1 MNTCS
6 RVETTGEKNRI
17 HISHE
22 TAELLTA
29 HGKAHWCRKR
39 EDSVSAKGKGVL
51 STYWLEVKGE
61 SAQSTHSS
69 SQDTDRDG
77 DGPEEAVSTRLDD
90 VCLSRVVTNEGM
102 SSDMLDRIQRLVKWN
117 ADLLAR
123 KLCTVVARRE
133 ARNVKSAPR
142 TLMMKFEQD
151 ILQRRTMVLDEVKE
165 VITLPAFD
173 ANDETVETEEVPVD
187 LGPAVS
193 EQLYSYLMT
202 IALLYR
208 ENSFHCFEHATH
220 VTMSVVKLL
229 SRVVEEGQRRER
241 VGGGNAPGALEED
254 VRCHAYGITSDP
266 LTQFA
271 MVYAALI
278 HDVDHKGVP
287 NAQLA
292 KENDPVAAAYQN
304 RSPAEQNSIDI
315 AWSLLMKDEYQDLR
329 AAIYA
334 TPDELVRFR
343 QLVVNAVMATDIMD
357 KDLGLARKA
366 RWNKAFSE
374 APTVVSAETTNRKAT
389 IVLEHLIQASD
400 VAHTMQHWNIY
411 RKWNARFFEESYKAY
426 LEGRAGSNPADAWY
440 DGELGFFDYYI
451 IPLAMKLKDCGVFGV
466 SSDEY
471 LNYAQQN
478 RREWESRGREL
489 VEEMVQT
496 AQLTFRGEG
505 EQSSRLAI

>member
-6 RVETTGEKNRI
+6 RIETTGEKNRI
-17 HISHE
+17 HISRE
-22 TAELLTA
+22 TAELIMA
-29 HGKAHWCRKR
+29 HGKSHWCRKR
-39 EDSVSAKGKGVL
+39 EDCVSAKGKGVL
-51 STYWLEVKGE
+51 STFWLEVKGE

-69 SQDTDRDG
+69 SQDTDNELG
-77 DGPEEAVSTRLDD
+77 DPNEAASTRLDD
-90 VCLSRVVTNEGM
+90 VCFSSVVTNEGM
-102 SSDMLDRIQRLVKWN
+102 SSEQLDSIKRLVKWN
-117 ADLLAR
+117 ADLLSR
-123 KLCTVVARRE
+123 KLCRVVARRE
-133 ARNVKSAPR
+133 GRKLKSAPR
-142 TLMMKFEQD
+142 ALMMKHEQD
-151 ILQRRTMVLDEVKE
+151 ILERRTMVLEEVKD
-165 VITLPAFD
+165 VISLPTFD
-173 ANDETVETEEVPVD
+173 VDDETVETDDVPVD

-193 EQLYSYLMT
+193 EQLHSYLMT

-208 ENSFHCFEHATH
+208 DNAFHCFEHATH

-229 SRVVEEGQRRER
+229 SRVVEEGQRRESAAG
-241 VGGGNAPGALEED
+241 VTTPSTLEAD
-254 VRCHAYGITSDP
+254 LRGHAYGITSDP

-271 MVYAALI
+271 MVYSALI

-287 NAQLA
+287 NNQLA

-374 APTVVSAETTNRKAT
+374 STTTVVSAETTNRKAT

-411 RKWNARFFEESYKAY
+411 RKWNVRFFEESYKAF
-426 LEGRAGSNPADAWY
+426 LEGRAGANPADSWY
-440 DGELGFFDYYI
+440 DGELGFFDFYI

-496 AQLTFRGEG
+496 AQAALLGNN
-505 EQSSRLAI
+505 SSRIAI